1 MDGRTKR
8 VLIFGGLSLVA
19 TATCLAGIDLD
30 QRYGPYECNVC
41 SIRVPNADPETK
53 AFIDTLR
60 APFEIPFIDRTWVIC
75 NETACADY
83 EVNVSGHY
91 EGKNRRPVE
100 GGSGSI
106 GGGGGAETGNNGG
119 GYNPG
124 YNSGGGAGG
133 GAGGSGKVYVG
144 DPSVVDN

>member
-1 MDGRTKR
+1 MDGKTKK
-8 VLIFGGLSLVA
+8 VLIIGGLSLVA

-41 SIRVPNADPETK
+41 AIRVPNADLQTK
-53 AFIDTLR
+53 EFIDKLR
-60 APFEIPFIDRTWVIC
+60 APLEIPFIDRTWVIC

-100 GGSGSI
+100 GGGSSI
-106 GGGGGAETGNNGG
+106 GSGGGGAETGADGG

-124 YNSGGGAGG
+124 YNSGGGGG
-133 GAGGSGKVYVG
+133 GGGSGKVYVG